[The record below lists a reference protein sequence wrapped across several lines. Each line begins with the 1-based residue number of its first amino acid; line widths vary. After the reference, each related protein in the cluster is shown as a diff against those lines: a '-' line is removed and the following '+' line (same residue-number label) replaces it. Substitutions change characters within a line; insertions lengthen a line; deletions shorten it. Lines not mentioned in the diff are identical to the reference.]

1 MNKWTGRQ
9 SGGNHGC
16 RTKQIE
22 WKMIRN
28 EKERGKGPEKLFE
41 EITAE
46 ISLGKGNI
54 HPRAGTVE
62 SLWQDKSKRN
72 TLRYILIKLTKI
84 KIQRKNIESNKGK
97 ATNNIQGNSHKVI
110 SWFFSGNCRPEES
123 SMIYSNWQKG
133 ENLQP
138 KTF

>member
-1 MNKWTGRQ
+1 
-9 SGGNHGC
+9 
-16 RTKQIE
+16 
-22 WKMIRN
+22 MIRN

-54 HPRAGTVE
+54 HPRAGSVE

-110 SWFFSGNCRPEES
+110 S
-123 SMIYSNWQKG
+123 
-133 ENLQP
+133 
-138 KTF
+138 